1 MFAPKS
7 CLYISHCCIYVLHKY
22 YQFVAH
28 RPSKANHI
36 HMYMMEGFF
45 LYALEKKSRS
55 TYAILLFSAHNYPI
69 HGDHTKHKPYY
80 SLTVKETITS
90 FYAAFCSYIVR

>member
-36 HMYMMEGFF
+36 HMYRYGGRFF
-45 LYALEKKSRS
+45 LVCLRKKIEIHICNTS
-55 TYAILLFSAHNYPI
+55 IFSP
-69 HGDHTKHKPYY
+69 
-80 SLTVKETITS
+80 
-90 FYAAFCSYIVR
+90 